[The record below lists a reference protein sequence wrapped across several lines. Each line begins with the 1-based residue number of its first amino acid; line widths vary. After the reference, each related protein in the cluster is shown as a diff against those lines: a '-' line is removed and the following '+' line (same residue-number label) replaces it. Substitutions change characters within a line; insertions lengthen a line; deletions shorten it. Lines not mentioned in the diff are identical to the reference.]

1 MLSFDNLKKNPIK
14 ELLDYIVKEGVANDF
29 SDHNKTINE
38 QDKESLNIL
47 LLNLVDIGKLK
58 QAYVL
63 AKYFKYYN
71 QDLRI
76 LLVIIFI
83 INILFEGL
91 K

>member
-1 MLSFDNLKKNPIK
+1 MNPIK
-14 ELLDYIVKEGVANDF
+14 ELLDYIIKEEGVANDF
-29 SDHNKTINE
+29 SDHKKNIQEQNK
-38 QDKESLNIL
+38 DSLNIL

-76 LLVIIFI
+76 LLVIKTFILRHIFF
-83 INILFEGL
+83 LDL
-91 K
+91 